1 MKEVP
6 SVLIEREGHR
16 YSRQIMLEG
25 FGEVAQAKL
34 RGSKVVVVGVGGL
47 GSPTATNLTVAGV
60 GHLVLIDP
68 DPVEETNLNRQWLHW
83 GKDLGRPK
91 VRSSREKLHQM
102 NEHVV
107 LETHQEAI
115 MDGNA
120 ERLLQGADVVVDC
133 LDNWEGRFVLNDQC
147 VRTRTPLVHA
157 ALEGM
162 GGQITTVVPGRTPC
176 LRCLM
181 ERAPKSLGPIPV
193 IGAAAGMAGSI
204 EAMEVVKYITGI
216 GELLL
221 SRMLLFDLS
230 TMEFELLDLERKVP
244 CGCCGGLYV

>member
-6 SVLIEREGHR
+6 SVLSERERYR
-16 YSRQIMLEG
+16 YSRQIMLDG

-34 RGSKVVVVGVGGL
+34 RDSKVVVVGVGGL
-47 GSPTATNLTVAGV
+47 GSPTATNLTVTGV

-83 GKDLGRPK
+83 EKDLGRPK
-91 VRSSREKLHQM
+91 VCSGREKLHQM
-102 NEHVV
+102 NEQVV
-107 LETHQEAI
+107 LEIHQETI
-115 MDGNA
+115 TEGNA
-120 ERLLQGADVVVDC
+120 AWLLQGADMVVDC
-133 LDNWEGRFVLNDQC
+133 LDNWEGRFVLNDHC

-157 ALEGM
+157 AVEGM
-162 GGQITTVVPGRTPC
+162 RGQITTVVPGRTPC

-181 ERAPKSLGPIPV
+181 ERTPKRVGPIPV

-216 GELLL
+216 GEPLL
-221 SRMLLFDLS
+221 SRMLLFDLC
-230 TMEFELLDLERKVP
+230 TMDFEVLDLERKGS
-244 CGCCGGLYV
+244 CDCCGGL